1 MAKKKIFLLKKIK
14 KIELENSEN
23 HMNEPFPW
31 GFFERAH
38 FLGGLHVSN
47 LHTQRFRNHR
57 IWAEIHMAGA
67 LLHKEWIKIECFQMS
82 LHQNYIPVTPYI

>member
-1 MAKKKIFLLKKIK
+1 MAKKNFLIKKKKKIRK

-38 FLGGLHVSN
+38 FLAGLHISN
-47 LHTQRFRNHR
+47 LPTQRFRNHR

-67 LLHKEWIKIECFQMS
+67 LLHKEWIKMS
-82 LHQNYIPVTPYI
+82 VSKCPYIKIIYQ

>member
-1 MAKKKIFLLKKIK
+1 MAKKFFLIKKKKKIRK

-38 FLGGLHVSN
+38 FLAGLHISN
-47 LHTQRFRNHR
+47 LPTQRFRNHR

-67 LLHKEWIKIECFQMS
+67 LLHKEWIKMS
-82 LHQNYIPVTPYI
+82 VSKCPYIKIIYQ

>member
-1 MAKKKIFLLKKIK
+1 MAKKIFLIKKKKKIRK

-38 FLGGLHVSN
+38 FLGGLHISN
-47 LHTQRFRNHR
+47 LPTQRFRNHR
-57 IWAEIHMAGA
+57 IWAEIHMARA
-67 LLHKEWIKIECFQMS
+67 LLHKEWIKMS
-82 LHQNYIPVTPYI
+82 VSKCPYIKIIYQ